1 MIEYIHGQLAELTP
15 AYAVVD
21 CHGIGYLLAI
31 TLTAYTELQDKKEA
45 HILVHEAIREDAYQ
59 LYGFVSRQERELFR
73 ELIGVSGVGANT
85 ARMILSSIPAPELAA
100 VIIAG
105 DHTRLK
111 AVKGIGSKT
120 AQRIVVDLRDKIKP
134 AGEMPLA
141 AIAAPAMSETFEEA
155 LAALVMLGFARPAA
169 QKALRKLFEADPQIK
184 VELAIKK
191 ALAML

>member
-1 MIEYIHGQLAELTP
+1 MREDIHGPLAELTP

-21 CHGIGYLLAI
+21 CHGVGYLLAI

-45 HILVHEAIREDAYQ
+45 RLLVHEAIREDAYQ
-59 LYGFVSRQERELFR
+59 LYGFISPQERELFR

-85 ARMILSSIPAPELAA
+85 ARMILSSIPAPELAS

-105 DHTRLK
+105 DHARLK
-111 AVKGIGSKT
+111 AVKGIGAKT

-134 AGEMPLA
+134 SGDIPA
-141 AIAAPAMSETFEEA
+141 AAMAPAASEAFEEA
-155 LAALVMLGFARPAA
+155 LAALVMLGFPRPAA
-169 QKALRKLFEADPQIK
+169 AKALRKLFDAEPQIK
-184 VELAIKK
+184 VEQAIKK

>member
-1 MIEYIHGQLAELTP
+1 MIEYIHGPLAELTP

-21 CHGIGYLLAI
+21 CHGVGYLLAI

-45 HILVHEAIREDAYQ
+45 RLLVHEAIREDAYQ
-59 LYGFVSRQERELFR
+59 LYGFISPQERELFR

-85 ARMILSSIPAPELAA
+85 ARMILSSIPAPELAS

-105 DHTRLK
+105 DHARLK
-111 AVKGIGSKT
+111 AVKGIGAKT

-134 AGEMPLA
+134 SGDIPVA
-141 AIAAPAMSETFEEA
+141 AMAP
-155 LAALVMLGFARPAA
+155 AALVMLGFPRPAA
-169 QKALRKLFEADPQIK
+169 AKALRKLFDAEPQIK
-184 VELAIKK
+184 VEQAIKK